1 MSVYSM
7 KGKGWRYDFTLKGER
22 YTQAWFPT
30 KTKAKQA
37 EAETRKEVL
46 APQKETQ
53 TPTDMNFLELV
64 NRKLDDVEAR
74 NSFRYYQDFQ
84 YMARRWA
91 QLWGE
96 LNCRQITREMIE
108 QFVRRRKKQVSARTA
123 NKEIRYLRSVFN
135 FGKKKSWLSTSPVD
149 GIDFFPVDK
158 QVRYIPTAEDVEKII
173 LHARSDKWLM
183 ARYPDAPDYLET
195 LRDTLGRMS
204 EINRLKWDD
213 VILEERYL
221 ILYTR
226 KIDGG
231 LSPRKIPMT
240 QRLDEILSLRYA
252 HRDPKKP
259 WVFWNPRTGLPY
271 RDRKSI
277 MKRLCEKAK
286 VSYFR
291 FHPLR
296 HSSASLM
303 DNSNVPTGAIQRIL
317 GHKNRKTTEIYL
329 HSVGEYEREAIEML
343 EAVREKSLTQI
354 HTQRYDD
361 SPETLDAPV
370 AQPG

>member
-1 MSVYSM
+1 MSVYSI

-37 EAETRKEVL
+37 EAEARKEVL

-53 TPTDMNFLELV
+53 TPTDMNFLELA

-74 NSFRYYQDFQ
+74 NSLRYYKDFQ
-84 YMARRWA
+84 YMSRRWA

-135 FGKKKSWLSTSPVD
+135 FGKKKDWLSTSPVD
-149 GIDFFPVDK
+149 GIDFFSVDK
-158 QVRYIPTAEDVEKII
+158 QIRYIPTAEDVEKII
-173 LHARSDKWLM
+173 LYARSDKWLM

-213 VILEERYL
+213 VNLEEKYL
-221 ILYTR
+221 VLYTR

-240 QRLDEILSLRYA
+240 QRLDEILTLRYA
-252 HRDPKKP
+252 PGDSEKP

-277 MKRLCEKAK
+277 MKRLCKEAR
-286 VSYFR
+286 VPYFR
-291 FHPLR
+291 FHSLR
-296 HSSASLM
+296 HSGASLM
-303 DNSNVPTGAIQRIL
+303 DNHHVPAGAIQRIL
-317 GHKNRKTTEIYL
+317 GHKNRTTTEIYL
-329 HSVGEYEREAIEML
+329 HSLGEGEREAIEVF
-343 EAVREKSLTQI
+343 EAVREEKVSHRSTHSGMMIPLKPLM
-354 HTQRYDD
+354 R
-361 SPETLDAPV
+361 P
-370 AQPG
+370 

>member
-1 MSVYSM
+1 MNVYSI

-22 YTQAWFPT
+22 YTQTWFKT

-37 EAETRKEVL
+37 EAERRKEVL
-46 APQKETQ
+46 EPQKETQ
-53 TPTDMNFLELV
+53 TPTDMSFLELV

-74 NSFRYYQDFQ
+74 NSYRYYCDFR
-84 YMARRWA
+84 YMARRWTKR
-91 QLWGE
+91 WGE
-96 LNCRQITREMIE
+96 LNCSQITREMIE
-108 QFVRRRKKQVSARTA
+108 QFVRGRKKQVSARTA

-135 FGKKKSWLSTSPVD
+135 FGKKKNWLSTSPID

-158 QVRYIPTAEDVEKII
+158 QVRYVPTAEDVEKII
-173 LHARSDKWLM
+173 LQARSDEWLM
-183 ARYPDAPDYLET
+183 TRYPDAPDYLET

-213 VILEERYL
+213 VNLEEKYL
-221 ILYTR
+221 VLYTR

-240 QRLDEILSLRYA
+240 QRLYEILALKYA
-252 HRDPKKP
+252 ERDPKKP

-271 RDRKSI
+271 RDRKGI

-291 FHPLR
+291 FHALR

-303 DNSNVPTGAIQRIL
+303 DNNNVPMGAIQRIL
-317 GHKNRKTTEIYL
+317 GHRNRTTTDIYL
-329 HSVGEYEREAIEML
+329 HSLGEGEREAIETL
-343 EAVREKSLTQI
+343 EAVREKKVSHRSTHSVMMIPLKPLM
-354 HTQRYDD
+354 R
-361 SPETLDAPV
+361 P
-370 AQPG
+370 

>member
-1 MSVYSM
+1 MSVYSI

-46 APQKETQ
+46 APQKKTQ
-53 TPTDMNFLELV
+53 PPTDMNFLELI
-64 NRKLDDVEAR
+64 NQKLDDAEAR
-74 NSFRYYQDFQ
+74 NSLRYYQDFQ

-158 QVRYIPTAEDVEKII
+158 QIRHIPTAEDVEKII
-173 LHARSDKWLM
+173 LHARSDQWLM

-252 HRDPKKP
+252 ERDSKRP

-271 RDRKSI
+271 RDRKGI
-277 MKRLCEKAK
+277 MKRLCEKAE

-291 FHPLR
+291 FHSLR

-303 DNSNVPTGAIQRIL
+303 DNNNVPMGAIQSIL
-317 GHKNRKTTEIYL
+317 GHRNRKTTEIYL
-329 HSVGEYEREAIEML
+329 HSVGEYEREAIETL
-343 EAVREKSLTQI
+343 EAAREKSLTQI

>member
-1 MSVYSM
+1 MSIYFK
-7 KGKGWRYDFTLKGER
+7 KGKGWRVDFKLDGER

-37 EAETRKEVL
+37 MTRLRKEL
-46 APQKETQ
+46 SQSASTQ
-53 TPTDMNFLELV
+53 TDMGFKALV
-64 NRKLDDVEAR
+64 NLKLDHVASH
-74 NSFRYYQDFQ
+74 NSTRYYTDFL
-84 YMARRWA
+84 YMAKRWIA
-91 QLWGE
+91 QWGE
-96 LNCRQITREMIE
+96 LDCSQITREMIE
-108 QFVRRRKKQVSARTA
+108 QFVTTRKKVSARTA

-135 FGKKKSWLSTSPVD
+135 FGKKRNWLGTSPVD

-158 QVRYIPTAEDVEKII
+158 QVRYIPTPEDVEKIV
-173 LHARSDKWLM
+173 LQAGSDKWLM
-183 ARYPDAPDYLET
+183 ARYPDSPDYLET

-213 VILEERYL
+213 VSLEQKYL
-221 ILYTR
+221 VLYTR

-240 QRLDEILSLRYA
+240 QRLYEILSLRYEQ
-252 HRDPKKP
+252 RTKP

-271 RDRKSI
+271 EDRKGI
-277 MKRLCEKAK
+277 MKRLCGKAE
-286 VSYFR
+286 VPYFR
-291 FHPLR
+291 FHALR

-303 DNSNVPTGAIQRIL
+303 DNNNVPMGAIQSIL
-317 GHKNRKTTEIYL
+317 GHRNRKTTEIYL
-329 HSVGEYEREAIEML
+329 HSVGEYEREAIETL